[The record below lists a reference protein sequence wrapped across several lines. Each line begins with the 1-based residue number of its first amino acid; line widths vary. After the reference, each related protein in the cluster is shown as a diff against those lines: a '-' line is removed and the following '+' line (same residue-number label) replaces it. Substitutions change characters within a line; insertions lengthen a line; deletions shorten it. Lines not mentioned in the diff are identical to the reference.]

1 MMLFIKKRGI
11 NPLSEEKQILD
22 GIKLILDNNWMIE
35 TKEMLQ
41 FFSIIGLQFKAKML
55 IKHQG
60 FQEFL
65 FALSELFELDRV
77 AVQ

>member
-22 GIKLILDNNWMIE
+22 GIKLILDNNWIVE
-35 TKEMLQ
+35 TQEMLQ
-41 FFSIIGLQFKAKML
+41 FFSIIGLQFKAKTL

-60 FQEFL
+60 F
-65 FALSELFELDRV
+65 
-77 AVQ
+77 